1 LTGPTPAERPG
12 LRPAKTAGLAAPNSI
27 PARQTSL
34 CDASARDACAFVFA
48 REMANS
54 KKTDNLRAVSPPH
67 RQEIPLMNPT
77 VSFLPS
83 SLRRVLTLTAALFA
97 TVPLLCAADAI
108 SGLAMPAP
116 AAAVAVLIPTKGNAV
131 QGVVHFTRV
140 ANGVH
145 VVARVSGLKPGEHG
159 FHIHEYGDA
168 SSPDGTAAGG
178 HFNPEHKDHGGPTVM
193 DRHAGDL
200 GNLQA
205 DADGNATV
213 DYVDEMITLDGAES
227 IIGRGVIVHA
237 DPDDFKTQPTG
248 NAGKRVACGVIGIA
262 KQ

>member
-1 LTGPTPAERPG
+1 M
-12 LRPAKTAGLAAPNSI
+12 KTS
-27 PARQTSL
+27 
-34 CDASARDACAFVFA
+34 
-48 REMANS
+48 
-54 KKTDNLRAVSPPH
+54 
-67 RQEIPLMNPT
+67 
-77 VSFLPS
+77 VSFLSS
-83 SLRRVLTLTAALFA
+83 SLRRVLTVAAVVFA
-97 TVPLLCAADAI
+97 AAPLMRAQEAM

-116 AAAVAVLIPTKGNAV
+116 AAAVAVLIPTEGNSV
-131 QGVVHFTRV
+131 RGVVHFTRV

-145 VVARVSGLKPGEHG
+145 VVANVSGLTPGNHG

-178 HFNPEHKDHGGPTVM
+178 HFNPGHKDHGAPTAD

-200 GNLQA
+200 GNLHA

-213 DYVDEMITLDGAES
+213 DYVDPLIAFAGATS

-237 DPDDFKTQPTG
+237 DADDFKTQPTG

-262 KQ
+262 KP